1 MKEYE
6 SYWEEQEKDYRQ
18 RREERRAIR
27 LKELKRRRRR
37 RRMTFLGVLLTLVVV
52 IVIGTIHNTIGKKA
66 REEEEAAKQLVLEQK
81 QKATNEMEQLLLGYY
96 CDEAAAVLASCT
108 AFSEEEVFS
117 WQEKITARKNMLVPF
132 EGEVP
137 HIFFHCLIVYPEL
150 AFDGEYTQDGYDAW
164 MVTTKEF
171 SAMLDQLYAKNY
183 ILIRMQDL
191 YTENPDGTITENTL
205 YLPEGKTPLV
215 ISIDDVC
222 YYPYMA
228 GDGFAHKLVLENGL
242 VRTEVVTPSGEIAVT
257 GDGDVIPILD
267 DFVKAHPDFS
277 WRGAKGVIAVTG
289 YEGLL
294 GYRVSNEDDIAFA
307 EAEKKAVRPII
318 QALYDTGWEF
328 ASHSF
333 THNDYFKDYSVT
345 MEQMKYDS
353 DKWQRMIGSVID
365 EIYGEVNTFISP
377 FGVLFNKEDER
388 MHYLMDNF
396 NFKAYCPVDSTPMVV
411 FYDTY
416 FTMNRCA
423 IDGVSLRGNQEVLSR
438 YFDCNS
444 VYDTRRPY

>member
-1 MKEYE
+1 MKDYE
-6 SYWEEQEKDYRQ
+6 EYWEAQEKSYRERRDEKKAQRLAALKRKRRQ
-18 RREERRAIR
+18 RRIVA
-27 LKELKRRRRR
+27 
-37 RRMTFLGVLLTLVVV
+37 FSAFVVLLVVV
-52 IVIGTIHNTIGKKA
+52 VVGVVSSRYNDKIRQA
-66 REEEEAAKQLVLEQK
+66 EEQAQLLILQQK
-81 QKATNEMEQLLLGYY
+81 QAAESEMNALLLDYY
-96 CDEAAAVLASCT
+96 CDEAAEKLALCT
-108 AFSEEEVFS
+108 AFSEEERLL
-117 WQEKITARKNMLVPF
+117 WQEKITARKNELVPF
-132 EGEVP
+132 SGEVP

-150 AFDGEYTQDGYDAW
+150 AFVGEYTQDGYDAW

-171 SAMLDQLYAKNY
+171 SAMLEQLYAKNY
-183 ILIRMQDL
+183 ILVRMQDL

-205 YLPEGKTPLV
+205 YLPAGKTPLV

-228 GDGFAHKLVLENGL
+228 GDGFANKLVLENGI
-242 VRTEVVTPSGEIAVT
+242 VRTEVITPSGELAVT
-257 GDGDVIPILD
+257 GDGDAIPILD

-307 EAEKKAVRPII
+307 EAEKAAVRPVI

-365 EIYGEVNTFISP
+365 EVYGEVNTYISP
-377 FGVLFNKEDER
+377 FGVIFQSDDER
-388 MHYLMDNF
+388 MQYLMDNF
-396 NFKAYCPVDSTPMVV
+396 RFKAYCPVDSTPYVV

-423 IDGVSLRGNQEVLSR
+423 IDGVSLRGNQAVLSR
-438 YFDCNS
+438 YFDCGI